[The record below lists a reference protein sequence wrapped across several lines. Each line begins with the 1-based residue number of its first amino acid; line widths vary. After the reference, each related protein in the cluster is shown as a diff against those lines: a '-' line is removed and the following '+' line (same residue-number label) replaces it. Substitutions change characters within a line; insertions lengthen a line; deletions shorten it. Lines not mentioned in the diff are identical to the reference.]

1 METNKLEQFLHLMR
15 YSIGA
20 DSTPP
25 DIDRD
30 SGWGDMYDFLWDHDA
45 AALCFEAIARMP
57 DSKRPTLNTTICMAI
72 LSRSR
77 EDAVRPLYSRCMQ
90 VARKLATQGFYV
102 CLINSLPMALL
113 YPGPLQRHCTVV
125 DLWVCG
131 DNRKVMDFV
140 SKNFTATQ
148 VGVCDPDFPMP
159 PECCVRLFSYP
170 TMMLSS
176 SVNLRLIDWFGKH
189 AVDQFSN
196 AVDLPGGV
204 GAIATPTFRF
214 NMVYMLLRTYRCF
227 FAGKLAFL
235 NLVDYHLL
243 MVAFFRD
250 AGPGEADAVRA
261 DISHLGLTRFARSL
275 MYVLGETQHTPAS
288 SMIVPP
294 SRKHSGLIFSEV
306 FCREGMSRPQA
317 GWLLTAWRAL
327 RRRFLFML
335 HYPSETFGALWFRFG
350 ELLFGK
356 TTDCL

>member
-1 METNKLEQFLHLMR
+1 
-15 YSIGA
+15 
-20 DSTPP
+20 
-25 DIDRD
+25 
-30 SGWGDMYDFLWDHDA
+30 
-45 AALCFEAIARMP
+45 
-57 DSKRPTLNTTICMAI
+57 
-72 LSRSR
+72 
-77 EDAVRPLYSRCMQ
+77 
-90 VARKLATQGFYV
+90 
-102 CLINSLPMALL
+102 
-113 YPGPLQRHCTVV
+113 
-125 DLWVCG
+125 
-131 DNRKVMDFV
+131 
-140 SKNFTATQ
+140 
-148 VGVCDPDFPMP
+148 
-159 PECCVRLFSYP
+159 
-170 TMMLSS
+170 MMLSS

-275 MYVLGETQHTPAS
+275 MYVLGETLHTPAS